1 MKDLGQ
7 LFTDAQ
13 PYCQCQWARSVVG
26 YCWLMVHFAAPAHG
40 SSWHDAALGRW
51 AEWGLPG

>member
-40 SSWHDAALGRW
+40 SSWHDSALGRW